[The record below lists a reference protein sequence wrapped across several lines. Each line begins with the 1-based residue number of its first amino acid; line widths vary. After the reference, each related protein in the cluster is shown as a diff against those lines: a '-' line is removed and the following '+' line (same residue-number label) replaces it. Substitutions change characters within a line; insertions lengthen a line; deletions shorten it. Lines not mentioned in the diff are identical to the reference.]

1 MIYLG
6 LKRFLNNYHNS
17 PTLNF
22 TPENLI
28 FFSPLTYGKLVYN
41 TLQLNILRINL
52 HRVKNY
58 FGALYCQ
65 NLNK

>member
-22 TPENLI
+22 TPVNLF
-28 FFSPLTYGKLVYN
+28 FFS
-41 TLQLNILRINL
+41 INL
-52 HRVKNY
+52 RQTS
-58 FGALYCQ
+58 L
-65 NLNK
+65 

>member
-22 TPENLI
+22 TPVNL

-52 HRVKNY
+52 H
-58 FGALYCQ
+58 
-65 NLNK
+65 

>member
-52 HRVKNY
+52 H
-58 FGALYCQ
+58 
-65 NLNK
+65 